1 MIDKSLWYIHNAKI
15 SIIIDNTKLFCKFY
29 EILQRRVMKGGEPR
43 QRVLFDSNKKIL
55 LCRHFAQQ
63 TVRATALTGDICPRD
78 SDKFYLIQINL
89 SPESGFQNL
98 DTLTSPYPL

>member
-29 EILQRRVMKGGEPR
+29 EILQRRAMKGGEPR
-43 QRVLFDSNKKIL
+43 RRVLFDSNKKIL